1 MGSTEKFDFV
11 EVIGPDGKKKRF
23 ANGTRAGFAVERFNK
38 LIPND
43 SKPVVCIQA
52 YKEGEEPIEFG
63 PDVELILYD
72 TAWVLQSVSEYV
84 FPIPDNYVEAEIETI
99 QTQTVEKELY
109 KWSDSSQAPWE
120 INEDVAK
127 TLLDKTAPTDGEIL
141 PGARGWEEFYPGGV
155 LPEGGKQDC
164 TPEYVAKV
172 LLMFLCI
179 FGFAG
184 ALGYFL
190 ERMPEMLPKYNT
202 IEPS

>member
-1 MGSTEKFDFV
+1 MLLLNDVPIVVVDILLLMGIMFLILSKFLVWAWCSNFLCLLQFV

-141 PGARGWEEFYPGGV
+141 PGARVSTLMYMIGG
-155 LPEGGKQDC
+155 
-164 TPEYVAKV
+164 
-172 LLMFLCI
+172 
-179 FGFAG
+179 
-184 ALGYFL
+184 
-190 ERMPEMLPKYNT
+190 
-202 IEPS
+202 